1 MKKKIIRTR
10 FAPSPT
16 GYLHI
21 GGLRTA
27 LYSYALAKHSG
38 GKFYLRIDDTDKKR
52 EVAGAREKIFEILK
66 LFRISWDEKPVVQ
79 SERVKTG
86 VYERAAMSLIRS
98 GHAFYCNCPPRNVK
112 ESGVPKVLR
121 DPCRNK
127 NLSSGAIK
135 LMVPEGK
142 EIEFYDFVMDRKV
155 SWNSSEV
162 ADTILLKSDGF
173 PTYHLAVVVDDH
185 EMGITH
191 VIRGV
196 EWLSSTPIHLLVY
209 DYLGIEAPLIGHI
222 SSILDPSGG
231 KLSKRKGNV
240 AVEQFLEEGYLPE
253 AIINFVILLGWS
265 PKDNRE
271 LFTLEEF
278 VEAFDIKGL
287 QKSNPIFNKDKLDWF
302 NGYYIRKKS
311 DGELLHLLKPFVTNV
326 FDESLM
332 SRIIPLVKERLTKLS
347 DFENLAGFFFAFRK
361 PAPNLF
367 GKNYKLHLQEALK
380 VISQLED
387 FNLDSLNEGLMRA
400 VKMNNFKTGDFFMDL
415 RVAIAGSKIT
425 PPINESMVI
434 LGKEE
439 TVKRLKY
446 ALYEI

>member
-253 AIINFVILLGWS
+253 AIINFVVLLGWS

-278 VEAFDIKGL
+278 IKAFDIKGL

-311 DGELLHLLKPFVTNV
+311 DGELLHLLKPFVTNG

-332 SRIIPLVKERLTKLS
+332 PRIIPLVKERLTKLS

-400 VKMNNFKTGDFFMDL
+400 VKMNNFRTGDFFMDL
-415 RVAIAGSKIT
+415 RVAVTGSKVT